1 MKINILIL
9 FFLFNASICYY
20 SLKLNKI
27 YLKNISNHIKNKSIG
42 NNKIND
48 EYLKN
53 NNDFPLNYSELKLI
67 NESFIPTKN
76 INSDIYTIE
85 SYLGSDRQFFRLLLS
100 TFDDLITVSSINC
113 KLCNVSN
120 KYDSFLSKT
129 AMKLKSS
136 NENNKNHKI
145 EYEYFKD
152 SFSIPL
158 ESNQNDIIIKKYINI
173 SSLNF
178 SRKGFFRIFKLKFS

>member
-9 FFLFNASICYY
+9 FFLLNASICYY

-42 NNKIND
+42 NNKIKD
-48 EYLKN
+48 EYFEYLKN

-85 SYLGSDRQFFRLLLS
+85 SYLGSDRQIF
-100 TFDDLITVSSINC
+100 
-113 KLCNVSN
+113 
-120 KYDSFLSKT
+120 
-129 AMKLKSS
+129 
-136 NENNKNHKI
+136 
-145 EYEYFKD
+145 
-152 SFSIPL
+152 
-158 ESNQNDIIIKKYINI
+158 QIIIINI
-173 SSLNF
+173 
-178 SRKGFFRIFKLKFS
+178 